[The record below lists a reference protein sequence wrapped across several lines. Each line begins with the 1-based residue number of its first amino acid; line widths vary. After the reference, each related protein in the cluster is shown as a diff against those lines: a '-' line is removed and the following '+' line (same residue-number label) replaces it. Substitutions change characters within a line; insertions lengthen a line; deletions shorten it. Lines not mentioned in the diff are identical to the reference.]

1 MRRLHSL
8 LTGLVPGGVRK
19 QLRTSQA
26 VAIVDRIDVDF
37 PIAQA
42 KLELARSLITDH
54 GTSTRNAARS
64 SVRGGVV
71 MKLPRRAL
79 ASEA

>member
-19 QLRTSQA
+19 HRTSQA